1 MDGAVNHKG
10 YLDIINRGNYGK
22 TISLGQEVEKQA
34 INRPQHPAFLLQEQV
49 ISYEEFNRQ
58 ANRYASFFLS
68 HGYKKGDVVALLM
81 DNCPEYLMI
90 VTGLA
95 KIGVIT
101 ALINTG
107 VRGEVLAQGINL
119 AEARSMI
126 IGSNYIKLYQTIAE
140 RLRFRSPGKVY
151 VDGSQPALE
160 LPSSLQSLPLW
171 LGDCSE
177 ENPPLSAEIQGEDI
191 LVYLYTSG
199 SYGTR
204 KAVPVSHQRFWMV
217 GQQLRYFGYLD
228 EDSIQ
233 YMCLPLYYNSGFTV
247 CFSGMIITGSSM
259 VIKSE
264 FSATRFWSDI
274 RRYQANYFTGVGEM
288 FRYLYSQEEHGDD
301 ADNPLQIV
309 ICNGMAGNLVQ
320 PFKQRFGIK
329 HMIEI
334 YGTTENVGSFFNYEE
349 IPGMCGN
356 LSIVNQ
362 RQGEVVR
369 FNFDSS
375 ELLQDENNRLIKCNP
390 GMVGVLLCEINDV
403 NPFYGYV
410 NDLEATE
417 AKIIR
422 NAFREGDAYLNTY
435 DLMELHEND
444 YISFVDRLGDTYRW
458 KAKTVSAEQ
467 VADVILKFFG
477 PIEDATVYGVKIP
490 GHEGRCGMAA
500 LTFMEDET
508 MDWKRFLSYLNRRMP
523 EHARPIFIRICKQL
537 NDIDNLEEVKQQVQQ
552 EGFDITRV
560 KDPIVYYHPQKE
572 AYLPMTV
579 DIYNDI
585 MAGKLS
591 F

>member
-1 MDGAVNHKG
+1 MNSSVNPEG
-10 YLDIINRGNYGK
+10 YFDILNSSKYGK
-22 TISLGQEVEKQA
+22 SASLGQEVEKQA
-34 INRPQHPAFLLQEQV
+34 RSRPEHPAFMWQDEV
-49 ISYEEFNRQ
+49 ISYGEFNRR
-58 ANRYASFFLS
+58 ANRYANCF
-68 HGYKKGDVVALLM
+68 HGQGYKKGDVVALLM
-81 DNCPEYLMI
+81 DNCPEYLMV

-95 KIGVIT
+95 KIGVIA

-126 IGSNYIKLYQTIAE
+126 IGNNYIELYQTIAQ
-140 RLRFRSPGKVY
+140 RLRFRSPGTVF
-151 VDGSQPALE
+151 VDGVQPALKI
-160 LPSSLQSLPLW
+160 PSPLQSLPLL
-171 LGDCSE
+171 LGACSE
-177 ENPPLSAEIQGEDI
+177 ENPPLTSEIQGEDI

-199 SYGTR
+199 SYGAR

-217 GQQLRYFGYLD
+217 GQQVRSFGYLN

-247 CFSGMIITGSSM
+247 CFSGMIITGSTM
-259 VIKSE
+259 VLKSE

-288 FRYLYSQEEHGDD
+288 CRYLYSQEESPDD
-301 ADNPLQIV
+301 ANNPLEIV
-309 ICNGMAGNLVQ
+309 ICNGMWGDLME
-320 PFKQRFGIK
+320 PFKRRFGIE
-329 HMIEI
+329 HIIEI

-356 LSIVNQ
+356 LNILNQ

-375 ELLQDENNRLIKCNP
+375 ELVRDENNGLIKCSP
-390 GMVGVLLCEINDV
+390 GMVGVLLCEINEV
-403 NPFYGYV
+403 NPFYGYI

-422 NAFREGDAYLNTY
+422 NAFNEGDAYLNTY

-467 VADVILKFFG
+467 VADVIMKFFG
-477 PIEDATVYGVKIP
+477 PIEDASVYGVKIP

-500 LTFMEDET
+500 LTFIKDET
-508 MDWKRFLSYLNRRMP
+508 MDWKRFLNYLNRRMP
-523 EHARPIFIRICKQL
+523 EHARPIFIRICQHLDYKY
-537 NDIDNLEEVKQQVQQ
+537 NLEEVKPQLQQ
-552 EGFDITRV
+552 ENFDITRI
-560 KDPIVYYHPQKE
+560 KDPIFFLHPQKDT
-572 AYLPMTV
+572 YLPLTA

-585 MAGKLS
+585 MAGKIS

>member
-1 MDGAVNHKG
+1 MGGSVNPEG
-10 YLDIINRGNYGK
+10 YLDMINSVNFK
-22 TISLGQEVEKQA
+22 KSISLGQEVEKQA
-34 INRPQHPAFLLQEQV
+34 KKRPGHSAFLYQKQV

-58 ANRYASFFLS
+58 ANRYASFFNS
-68 HGYKKGDVVALLM
+68 QGYKKGDVVALLM
-81 DNCPEYLMI
+81 DNCPEYLMV

-95 KIGVIT
+95 KIGVIS

-119 AEARSMI
+119 SEARSMI
-126 IGSNYIKLYQTIAE
+126 IGSNFIDLYQTIAQ
-140 RLRFRSPGKVY
+140 RLRFRSPGSVY
-151 VDGSQPALE
+151 VDGPQPALQ
-160 LPSSLQSLPLW
+160 LPSSLQSLPLL
-171 LGDCSE
+171 LGECSE
-177 ENPPLSAEIQGEDI
+177 ENPSPDTPIQGEDI

-199 SYGTR
+199 SYGAR

-217 GQQLRYFGYLD
+217 GQQLKNFGYLD

-247 CFSGMIITGSSM
+247 CFSGMIITGSTM
-259 VIKSE
+259 VIKGE
-264 FSATRFWSDI
+264 FSTTRFWSDI
-274 RRYQANYFTGVGEM
+274 RRYQANYFVGVGEM
-288 FRYLYSQEEHGDD
+288 FRYLYSQEELEND
-301 ADNPLQIV
+301 ADNPLETI
-309 ICNGMAGNLVQ
+309 ICNGMWENLIE
-320 PFKQRFGIK
+320 PFKLRYGIK

-349 IPGMCGN
+349 IPGICGN
-356 LSIVNQ
+356 LSILNQ

-375 ELLQDENNRLIKCNP
+375 ELVRDNNNCLIKCNP
-390 GMVGVLLCEINDV
+390 GMVGVLLCEINKI
-403 NPFYGYV
+403 NTFHGYV
-410 NDLEATE
+410 NDPQAAE

-422 NAFREGDAYLNTY
+422 NAFSKGDAYLNTY

-467 VADVILKFFG
+467 VADVIMKFFG
-477 PIEDATVYGVKIP
+477 PIEDASVYGVKIP

-500 LTFMEDET
+500 LTFIKDET
-508 MDWKRFLSYLNRRMP
+508 MDWKRFLNYLNRRMP
-523 EHARPIFIRICKQL
+523 EHARPIFIRICQHLDYKY
-537 NDIDNLEEVKQQVQQ
+537 NLEEVKPQLQQ
-552 EGFDITRV
+552 ENFDITRI
-560 KDPIVYYHPQKE
+560 KDPIFFLHPQKDT
-572 AYLPMTV
+572 YLPLTA

-585 MAGKLS
+585 MAGKIS

>member
-1 MDGAVNHKG
+1 
-10 YLDIINRGNYGK
+10 LP
-22 TISLGQEVEKQA
+22 EVEKQA
-34 INRPQHPAFLLQEQV
+34 RECPQHPAILWQDAV
-49 ISYEEFNRQ
+49 ISYDEYNRRS
-58 ANRYASFFLS
+58 NRYAHFFQS
-68 HGYKKGDVVALLM
+68 QGYKKGDVVALLM
-81 DNCPEYLMI
+81 DNCPEYLMV

-119 AEARSMI
+119 VEARSMI
-126 IGSNYIKLYQTIAE
+126 IGSNFIELYQTIAE
-140 RLRFRSPGKVY
+140 RLRFRSPGTVY
-151 VDGSQPALE
+151 VDGPQPALE
-160 LPSSLQSLPLW
+160 LPASLQSLALL
-171 LGDCSE
+171 LGECSE
-177 ENPPLSAEIQGEDI
+177 ENPSLTAEIQGEDI

-199 SYGTR
+199 SYGAR
-204 KAVPVSHQRFWMV
+204 KAVPVSHQRFWIV
-217 GQQLRYFGYLD
+217 GQQLRSFGYLN

-247 CFSGMIITGSSM
+247 CFSGMIITGSTM
-259 VIKSE
+259 VLKSE

-288 FRYLYSQEEHGDD
+288 CRYLYSQEESPDD
-301 ADNPLQIV
+301 ADNPLEII
-309 ICNGMAGNLVQ
+309 ICNGMWEGLIE
-320 PFKQRFGIK
+320 PFKQRFGVK
-329 HMIEI
+329 HIIEI
-334 YGTTENVGSFFNYEE
+334 YGTTENVGSLFNYEE

-356 LSIVNQ
+356 LSILNQ

-375 ELLQDENNRLIKCNP
+375 ELLRDENNQLIKCSP
-390 GMVGVLLCEINDV
+390 GMVGVLLCEINEV

-410 NDLEATE
+410 NDSEATE

-422 NAFREGDAYLNTY
+422 NAFSEGDAYLNTC

-458 KAKTVSAEQ
+458 KAKTVSADQ
-467 VADVILKFFG
+467 VADVLLKFFG
-477 PIEDATVYGVKIP
+477 PIEDACVYGVKIP

-500 LTFMEDET
+500 LQFIEGET
-508 MDWKRFLSYLNRRMP
+508 MDWKRFLSYINSRMP
-523 EHARPIFIRICKQL
+523 EHARPIFIRICRDL
-537 NDIDNLEEVKQQVQQ
+537 DHINSLEEIKQQLQQ
-552 EGFDITRV
+552 EGFDMSGI
-560 KDPIVYYHPQKE
+560 KDSIFFYHPQKE
-572 AYLPMTV
+572 AYIPMPQ

-585 MAGKLS
+585 IAGKLS

>member
-1 MDGAVNHKG
+1 MSG
-10 YLDIINRGNYGK
+10 LINPEGCINMIHSDNYGR
-22 TISLGQEVEKQA
+22 TVSLGKEVEKQVR
-34 INRPQHPAFLLQEQV
+34 NRPGHAAFLWQEQV

-58 ANRYASFFLS
+58 ANRYASFFHS
-68 HGYKKGDVVALLM
+68 QGYKKGDVVALLM
-81 DNCPEYLMI
+81 DNCPEYLMV

-107 VRGEVLAQGINL
+107 VRGEVLAQGINMV
-119 AEARSMI
+119 EARSII
-126 IGSNYIKLYQTIAE
+126 IGNNFIELYQTIAE
-140 RLRFRSPGKVY
+140 RLRFRSPGIVY
-151 VDGSQPALE
+151 VDGPQTAME

-177 ENPPLSAEIQGEDI
+177 ENPSISIEIQGKDI
-191 LVYLYTSG
+191 LVYLFTSG
-199 SYGTR
+199 SYGAR

-217 GQQLRYFGYLD
+217 GQQLRSFGYLD

-247 CFSGMIITGSSM
+247 CFSGMITTGSTM
-259 VIKSE
+259 VVKPE

-274 RRYQANYFTGVGEM
+274 RHYQANYFIGVGEM
-288 FRYLYSQEEHGDD
+288 FRYLYTQEERGDD
-301 ADNPLQIV
+301 ADNPLEIV
-309 ICNGMAGNLVQ
+309 ICNGMWGNLVK

-356 LSIVNQ
+356 LSILNQ

-375 ELLQDENNRLIKCNP
+375 KLLLDENDHLIKCNP
-390 GMVGVLLCEINDV
+390 GMVGVLLCEINDI
-403 NPFYGYV
+403 NAFYGYV

-523 EHARPIFIRICKQL
+523 EHARPIFIRIYKHL
-537 NDIDNLEEVKQQVQQ
+537 DDIYNLEEVKQQLQH
-552 EGFDITRV
+552 EGFDISRV

-579 DIYNDI
+579 DVYNDI
-585 MAGKLS
+585 MEGKLS

>member
-1 MDGAVNHKG
+1 MNSSVNSEG
-10 YLDIINRGNYGK
+10 YLEVLNSSKYGK
-22 TISLGQEVEKQA
+22 NASLGQKVEKQA
-34 INRPQHPAFLLQEQV
+34 RSRPEHPAFLWQDEV
-49 ISYEEFNRQ
+49 ISYEEFNRR
-58 ANRYASFFLS
+58 ANRYANFFDS
-68 HGYKKGDVVALLM
+68 QGYKKGDVVALLM
-81 DNCPEYLMI
+81 DNCPEYLM
-90 VTGLA
+90 VTTGLA

-126 IGSNYIKLYQTIAE
+126 IGSNYIELYQTIAQ
-140 RLRFRSPGKVY
+140 RLRFRSPGTVY

-160 LPSSLQSLPLW
+160 IPSPLQSLPLL
-171 LGDCSE
+171 LGACSQD
-177 ENPPLSAEIQGEDI
+177 NPPLTSEIQGEDI

-199 SYGTR
+199 SYGAR

-217 GQQLRYFGYLD
+217 GQQLRSFGYLN

-247 CFSGMIITGSSM
+247 CFSGMIITGSTM
-259 VIKSE
+259 VLKSE

-274 RRYQANYFTGVGEM
+274 CRYQANYFTGVGEM
-288 FRYLYSQEEHGDD
+288 CRYLYSQEESPDD
-301 ADNPLQIV
+301 ANNPLEIM
-309 ICNGMAGNLVQ
+309 ICNGMAGNLIE

-329 HMIEI
+329 HIIEI

-349 IPGMCGN
+349 ISGMCGN
-356 LSIVNQ
+356 LNVLNQ

-375 ELLQDENNRLIKCNP
+375 ELLRDENNRLIKCNP
-390 GMVGVLLCEINDV
+390 GMVGVLLCEINEV

-422 NAFREGDAYLNTY
+422 NAFSEGDAYLNTC
-435 DLMELHEND
+435 DLMELHENE

-458 KAKTVSAEQ
+458 KAKTVSAHQ
-467 VADVILKFFG
+467 VADVLFKFFG
-477 PIEDATVYGVKIP
+477 PVEDASVYGVKIP

-500 LTFMEDET
+500 LRFIEGET
-508 MDWKRFLSYLNRRMP
+508 MDWKRFLSYINRRMP
-523 EHARPIFIRICKQL
+523 EHARPIFIRIDKHL
-537 NDIDNLEEVKQQVQQ
+537 NHIDSLEEVKQQLQQ
-552 EGFDITRV
+552 EGFDINRI
-560 KDPIVYYHPQKE
+560 KDPIFFYHPQKE
-572 AYLPMTV
+572 AYLPLTP

-585 MAGKLS
+585 MAGKIS

>member
-1 MDGAVNHKG
+1 MGGSVNPQG
-10 YLDIINRGNYGK
+10 YFDIINNGK
-22 TISLGQEVEKQA
+22 CKTASLGQEVEKQA
-34 INRPQHPAFLLQEQV
+34 RECPQHSAILWQEKV
-49 ISYEEFNRQ
+49 ISYEEYNRR
-58 ANRYASFFLS
+58 ANRYANFFHS
-68 HGYKKGDVVALLM
+68 QGYKKGDVVALLM
-81 DNCPEYLMI
+81 DNCPEYLMV

-126 IGSNYIKLYQTIAE
+126 IGSNFIELYQTIAE
-140 RLRFRSPGKVY
+140 RLRFRSPGTVY
-151 VDGSQPALE
+151 VDGVKPALE
-160 LPSSLQSLPLW
+160 LPASLHSLT
-171 LGDCSE
+171 LGLEDCSE
-177 ENPPLSAEIQGEDI
+177 ENLPLTSEIKGEDI

-199 SYGTR
+199 SSGAR
-204 KAVPVSHQRFWMV
+204 KAVPVSHQRWWMV
-217 GQQLRYFGYLD
+217 GQQMKSFGNLD
-228 EDSIQ
+228 GDSIQ

-247 CFSGMIITGSSM
+247 CFSGMIISGSTM
-259 VIKSE
+259 VLKSE

-288 FRYLYSQEEHGDD
+288 CRYLYSQEERPDD
-301 ADNPLQIV
+301 ADNSLEIV
-309 ICNGMAGNLVQ
+309 ICNGMWGDLIE

-356 LSIVNQ
+356 LSILNQ
-362 RQGEVVR
+362 RQGEVVCCD
-369 FNFDSS
+369 FDSS
-375 ELLQDENNRLIKCNP
+375 ELLRDENKRLIRCNP
-390 GMVGVLLCEINDV
+390 GMVGALLCEINDV

-422 NAFREGDAYLNTY
+422 NGFQEGDVYLNTC
-435 DLMELHEND
+435 DLMELHEDD

-458 KAKTVSAEQ
+458 KAKTVSAHQ
-467 VADVILKFFG
+467 VADVLIKFFG
-477 PIEDATVYGVKIP
+477 AIEDASVYGVKIP
-490 GHEGRCGMAA
+490 GYEGRCGMAA
-500 LTFMEDET
+500 LTFIEGET
-508 MDWKRFLSYLNRRMP
+508 MDWKRFLSYINRRMP
-523 EHARPIFIRICKQL
+523 EHARPIFVRICKQM
-537 NDIDNLEEVKQQVQQ
+537 DHIDSLEEVKRQLQQ
-552 EGFDITRV
+552 ESFDISRV
-560 KDPIVYYHPQKE
+560 RDPIFLWHPQKE
-572 AYLPMTV
+572 AYIPMTQ

-585 MAGKLS
+585 MTGKLS

>member
-1 MDGAVNHKG
+1 MGGTLKSEE
-10 YLDIINRGNYGK
+10 YFDIINSGEYK
-22 TISLGQEVEKQA
+22 IASLGREVEKQA
-34 INRPQHPAFLLQEQV
+34 RECPQHPAILWQDAV
-49 ISYEEFNRQ
+49 ISYDEYNRRS
-58 ANRYASFFLS
+58 NRYAHFFQS
-68 HGYKKGDVVALLM
+68 QGYKKGDVVALLM
-81 DNCPEYLMI
+81 DNCPEYLMV

-119 AEARSMI
+119 VEARSMI
-126 IGSNYIKLYQTIAE
+126 IGSNFIELYQTIAE
-140 RLRFRSPGKVY
+140 RLRFRSPGTVY
-151 VDGSQPALE
+151 VDGPQPALE
-160 LPSSLQSLPLW
+160 LPASLQSLALL
-171 LGDCSE
+171 LGECSE
-177 ENPPLSAEIQGEDI
+177 ENPSLTAEIQGEDI

-199 SYGTR
+199 SYGAR
-204 KAVPVSHQRFWMV
+204 KAVPVSHQRFWIV
-217 GQQLRYFGYLD
+217 GQQLRSFGYLN

-247 CFSGMIITGSSM
+247 CFSGMIITGSTM
-259 VIKSE
+259 VLKSE

-288 FRYLYSQEEHGDD
+288 CRYLYSQEESPDD
-301 ADNPLQIV
+301 ADNPLEII
-309 ICNGMAGNLVQ
+309 ICNGMWEGLIE
-320 PFKQRFGIK
+320 PFKQRFGVK
-329 HMIEI
+329 HIIEI
-334 YGTTENVGSFFNYEE
+334 YGTTENVGSLFNYEE

-356 LSIVNQ
+356 LSILNQ

-375 ELLQDENNRLIKCNP
+375 ELLRDENNQLIKCSP
-390 GMVGVLLCEINDV
+390 GMVGVLLCEINEV

-410 NDLEATE
+410 NDSEATE

-422 NAFREGDAYLNTY
+422 NAFSEGDAYLNTC

-458 KAKTVSAEQ
+458 KAKTVSADQ
-467 VADVILKFFG
+467 VADVLLKFFG
-477 PIEDATVYGVKIP
+477 PIEDACVYGVKIP

-500 LTFMEDET
+500 LQFIEGET
-508 MDWKRFLSYLNRRMP
+508 MDWKRFLSYINSRMP
-523 EHARPIFIRICKQL
+523 EHARPIFIRICRDL
-537 NDIDNLEEVKQQVQQ
+537 DHINSLEEIKQQLQQ
-552 EGFDITRV
+552 EGFDMSGI
-560 KDPIVYYHPQKE
+560 KDSIFFYHPQKE
-572 AYLPMTV
+572 AYIPMPQ

-585 MAGKLS
+585 IAGKLS